1 LAHPSSVLGL
11 GDGGAHV
18 GFICD
23 GSLPSFM
30 LAHWARDRSR
40 GETLPLEHV
49 VHLQTERPARL
60 FGFADR
66 GRLAPGYLADVNV
79 VDFDR
84 LSLGPVQF
92 AYDLPAGGKRL
103 VQRASGYLVTLKRGA
118 VVREHDEFTGER
130 PGVLLRGPQPAPPGA
145 APA

>member
-1 LAHPSSVLGL
+1 
-11 GDGGAHV
+11 
-18 GFICD
+18 
-23 GSLPSFM
+23 M
-30 LAHWARDRSR
+30 LTHWARDRSR

-103 VQRASGYLVTLKRGA
+103 VQRASGYLATLKGGA